1 MHEVVIKRQCYSENC
16 DHVIYNPQ
24 EKVNSN
30 LSEQWLPIDIIS
42 VEITVNQ
49 LLSVTDKDNCSQVEA
64 QGKGLLY
71 LHDLLVLLDVRET
84 SVTCSLT

>member
-1 MHEVVIKRQCYSENC
+1 MKKY
-16 DHVIYNPQ
+16 DHVIWNPH

-30 LSEQWLPIDIIS
+30 LSVQLPPIGIIS

-49 LLSVTDKDNCSQVEA
+49 LLSATDKDNSSQLEA

-71 LHDLLVLLDVRET
+71 LHVLVVLVVQET
-84 SVTCSLT
+84 SVECSLT